1 MENKIMIMTPSGFEC
16 MLDKDA
22 LDDMELLEK
31 LIEMDKGNTLV
42 LPEVLEMLLGEEKK
56 KLYDF
61 CRSETGRVPASRVAQ
76 VVAEIFAETS
86 KYEKK

>member
-1 MENKIMIMTPSGFEC
+1 

-56 KLYDF
+56 SLYDF
-61 CRSETGRVPASRVAQ
+61 CRKENGRVPASRVAQ

-86 KYEKK
+86 KSEKK